1 MSNRL
6 KKIFRPV
13 VESALWIHHRLLPD
27 EPWIG
32 WIPYL
37 WLPYLFFFFINWSNT
52 AWSAWNWAVVLAGAA
67 IFLVLYFHCYWAAVR
82 NSKAV
87 LKTLFAIA
95 VLGYFFIAYNG
106 NGEVFIIYAAAFCG
120 YTGSARRGVVTLAV
134 LLGLMML
141 EMALL
146 EWVFHFK
153 YVSWA
158 WFPGLFFGAIVGLAN
173 IYFSEM
179 GRKNR
184 ALKLSQ
190 EEIRKLAAGA
200 ERERIARDLHDLLG
214 HTLTLITVKSEL
226 AAKLAERDLAG
237 AAREIRDVER
247 ISRQAL
253 TQVREAVGGYRS
265 GGLTGELANA
275 RVALTAANVRLAEK
289 VEAPKLSPV
298 QDSVLA
304 MVLREAVT
312 NVIRHSGAQHCR
324 IELNNRNRQ
333 LRLLVEDDGHGGA
346 LREGNGLKG
355 MRERLQAAAGR
366 LEIDSSH
373 GGTRL
378 VVSLPENGGRQDGSS
393 VVMA

>member
-1 MSNRL
+1 M
-6 KKIFRPV
+6 
-13 VESALWIHHRLLPD
+13 
-27 EPWIG
+27 
-32 WIPYL
+32 PYL
-37 WLPYLFFFFINWSNT
+37 WLPYLTFFYLNYTDKPFGALRWT
-52 AWSAWNWAVVLAGAA
+52 LYALAGVV
-67 IFLVLYFHCYWAAVR
+67 FLALYFRGYHAAHR
-82 NSKAV
+82 GSDRGLGGMIAA
-87 LKTLFAIA
+87 LTL
-95 VLGYFFIAYNG
+95 LGCGFMWPDG
-106 NGEVFIIYAAAFCG
+106 NGLVFFIYAASFCG
-120 YTGSARRGVVTLAV
+120 SLGSVKKGAQ
-134 LLGLMML
+134 
-141 EMALL
+141 ALL
-146 EWVFHFK
+146 LVVLVFLI
-153 YVSWA
+153 SAAAARLSLWA
-158 WFPGLFFGAIVGLAN
+158 IFPGLFFSVVLGIGNL
-173 IYFSEM
+173 YFGEM

-190 EEIRKLAAGA
+190 EEIRKLAASA

-214 HTLTLITVKSEL
+214 HTLTLITVKAEL

-265 GGLTGELANA
+265 GGLIGELVNA

-289 VEAPKLSPV
+289 VEPPKLSPS

-324 IELNNRNRQ
+324 IELENRDRQ
-333 LRLLVEDDGHGGA
+333 LRLLIEDDGRGGA
-346 LREGNGLKG
+346 LHEGNGLRG
-355 MRERLQAAAGR
+355 MRERLQTAAGR

-378 VVSLPENGGRQDGSS
+378 TVVLPVNPSGPEIGPI
-393 VVMA
+393 MA